1 MVPTFPSNWL
11 AERRSSHQNCK
22 LTVDHLAGADAE
34 PIDMPTDL
42 RLDVLNENSGF
53 SCQGPVAHPRID
65 IVQMVQDDPSRL
77 VRLYRTAHNI
87 GIEATHAAKPGRDS
101 RQLANVR
108 RNPGLSS
115 Y

>member
-11 AERRSSHQNCK
+11 AERQSSHQNCK
-22 LTVDHLAGADAE
+22 LTVYHLAGTDAE

-42 RLDVLNENSGF
+42 CLDVLNESSGF
-53 SCQGPVAHPRID
+53 SCQGPVARARID
-65 IVQMVQDDPSRL
+65 IVQMVQYDPSRL

-87 GIEATHAAKPGRDS
+87 GVEATHAAKPGCDS
-101 RQLANVR
+101 RQLANVPG
-108 RNPGLSS
+108 NPGLGG